1 MNGTVRDRN
10 ARNRIFKFMY
20 FTQIIIYIRIHLI
33 NLLNILLIICF
44 HRFMV
49 ETSFIKYAWFCGDRG
64 KKWIIFIENKTLSK
78 RIRVKFLL
86 FKLLDSHSLL
96 QGISL
101 PRDWNQVFCMAGRFY
116 AIWPP
121 GKFKLKYIWL
131 KILVSDVQNSAS
143 IFFWIIAHL
152 KLLKN
157 NSYIPSAS
165 LFST

>member
-1 MNGTVRDRN
+1 MANWEMNGTVHDRN
-10 ARNRIFKFMY
+10 ARNIIFKFMY

-64 KKWIIFIENKTLSK
+64 KKWIIFIENKTFSK

-96 QGISL
+96 RGISL
-101 PRDWNQVFCMAGRFY
+101 TKGLNPGLLHGRQ
-116 AIWPP
+116 
-121 GKFKLKYIWL
+121 
-131 KILVSDVQNSAS
+131 ILY
-143 IFFWIIAHL
+143 HL
-152 KLLKN
+152 TTREAQ
-157 NSYIPSAS
+157 IEV
-165 LFST
+165 